1 MFYYLI
7 LFVRPTSWKNDP
19 NHRTKVVDPLD
30 EVLKTLK
37 ERYKRTVER
46 RINDGE
52 DLVFDEQKG
61 IINEETGEVVLN
73 IKIIRGGDMENS
85 MMCSE
90 VDGDDDEVE
99 NLHANKGDENKILI
113 SANKENKVLTE
124 GIVDTYLGQDSDG
137 FSDNDDNS
145 DEEICH

>member
-1 MFYYLI
+1 M
-7 LFVRPTSWKNDP
+7 
-19 NHRTKVVDPLD
+19 
-30 EVLKTLK
+30 LKTLK

-61 IINEETGEVVLN
+61 IINEETGEVVLD
-73 IKIIRGGDMENS
+73 IKIIRGGDIENS

-90 VDGDDDEVE
+90 VDGDDDQDSKVEVK
-99 NLHANKGDENKILI
+99 NLHADKGDGNKILI

-124 GIVDTYLGQDSDG
+124 GIVDTYLGQESDG